1 MPESPISRYLGR
13 LTAPLRSRTHF
24 AGATA
29 TLLSGSVLAQILVY
43 AARPAVT
50 RLYPPEVFGLMTAF
64 VAVTALL
71 GTVATGRYVD
81 ALLLPD
87 DDRDALPLVQVAG
100 TILLAFSAAS
110 LVFYW
115 TGDVVA
121 SWFAQPELAPWLG
134 LLPVALL
141 GTGALQIFE
150 TWFTR
155 TEAYR
160 AISRTRVLRSGIIV
174 LVQVGGGLAGGRA
187 GTLIGGY
194 VGGYVGAA
202 LALGGLFLMRYGPAL
217 RARTSVG
224 AMTRSAR
231 RYARF
236 LRYSTPAALLNNLGG
251 RLPVLILLWYFDADV
266 VAFYGL
272 AHGSLAVPLNLVNG
286 AIGQVFFARA
296 PGAMQENR
304 LPALTRAVTDRLLV
318 LALPGAVLAVTLGP
332 PLFETV
338 FGPAWTEAGRFARYL
353 GPWLALAAVTSPLTR
368 LFDVL
373 EEQRT
378 DFWFSAGMFVLHVTV
393 LILGCRTGDPRTAL
407 LSYGATGMLLR
418 LAHLALLLRLAGVPA
433 TSLGRGLGPALGG
446 ALLWAGLIALGYAAG
461 SVAAALLGLGAGG
474 LVYAWLLLR
483 RESAEHDPT

>member
-1 MPESPISRYLGR
+1 MPESPISRYVSR
-13 LTAPLRSRTHF
+13 LTAPIRSTEHF
-24 AGATA
+24 VGATA

-50 RLYPPEVFGLMTAF
+50 RLYPPEVFGLLTAF

-87 DDRDALPLVQVAG
+87 DDRDALPLIQVAA
-100 TILLAFSAAS
+100 TILLTFSGAS
-110 LVFYW
+110 LLFYW
-115 TGDVVA
+115 RGDVVA

-155 TEAYR
+155 TESYR
-160 AISRTRVLRSGIIV
+160 VISRTRILRSGIIV
-174 LVQVGGGLAGGRA
+174 LVQVAGGLAGGRA

-251 RLPVLILLWYFDADV
+251 RLPVLILLWYFDTEV

-296 PGAMQENR
+296 PGAVQENR
-304 LPALTRAVTDRLLV
+304 LPALTRSVTDRLLA
-318 LALPGAVLAVTLGP
+318 LALPGALLAVALGP

-338 FGPAWTEAGRFARYL
+338 FGSAWTEAGRFARYL
-353 GPWLALAAVTSPLTR
+353 GPWLAFAAVTSPLTR

-373 EEQRT
+373 EEQRI
-378 DFWFSAGMFVLHVTV
+378 DFWFSAGMFAVHVTV

-407 LSYGATGMLLR
+407 LTYGVAGILLR
-418 LAHLALLLRLAGVPA
+418 VAHLGLLLRLAGVAA
-433 TSLGRGLGPALGG
+433 TSLGRGLGAALGG
-446 ALLWAGLIALGYAAG
+446 GVLWVGLVALGYGTGALP
-461 SVAAALLGLGAGG
+461 ALLGLGAGG

-483 RESAEHDPT
+483 RESAANGPT